1 MSPSSR
7 SPSDV
12 QARIAQAIY
21 LQERG
26 QLPQAAL
33 VCQEVLQQAP
43 ENCRALHL
51 LGTIAAQSN
60 QAALAVELIERA
72 VTLQPEEPLYH
83 VDLANILAMQG
94 LPLAALASYD
104 RALVL
109 HPELA
114 IAHFNRA
121 NALRELRS
129 LEAAVASYDRAI
141 ANRPDYAEAYCNRGV
156 VLQEMGQLDAALA
169 SIDAALSLKPQY
181 ARGHLNRGLVLQ
193 RLGQPEAALQDFDQ
207 AIRLTP
213 AYPLAHFNRG
223 NVLQELERL
232 EAALESYDR
241 TIELRADFAEAWC
254 ARGLVLQKLQRLD
267 AGLASYDRALSIKP
281 DLAQA
286 HCYRGNVLRQLG
298 RFEEA
303 IASFER
309 AISLDPESVD
319 AHANRGLVLYS
330 MQRPQAAVDSF
341 DRALALNPGLAEVQW
356 NRALALLLGGDFERG
371 WSAFEWRWRNPH
383 LYLHDLRG
391 RLSEPYWLGEEP
403 LPGKTIL
410 LQGEQGLGDIL
421 QFCRYVPLV
430 AAMGAR
436 VILEVPAQLAT
447 LLANLEG
454 VTQLVTLGEEL
465 PAVDFSCSLMSLPA
479 AFGTRLATI
488 PGQIPYLHCGDA
500 EKLFWKEKLGQHSKF
515 RVGLVWS
522 GGSRPH
528 QPELR
533 DVNERRNI
541 PLEKLAPLANI
552 DAEFYS
558 LQKGEPAVS
567 ELAAAQS
574 RSWNGP
580 RLVDFTPLLSDFS
593 VTAGLIENLDLVI
606 TVDTA
611 IAHLAGALGKP
622 VWILNRFDT
631 CWRWLLE
638 RTDSPWYPTVKLY
651 RQASPGDWDE
661 VIRRVRTDL
670 VQLASRHRG

>member
-1 MSPSSR
+1 
-7 SPSDV
+7 
-12 QARIAQAIY
+12 
-21 LQERG
+21 
-26 QLPQAAL
+26 
-33 VCQEVLQQAP
+33 
-43 ENCRALHL
+43 
-51 LGTIAAQSN
+51 
-60 QAALAVELIERA
+60 
-72 VTLQPEEPLYH
+72 
-83 VDLANILAMQG
+83 
-94 LPLAALASYD
+94 
-104 RALVL
+104 
-109 HPELA
+109 
-114 IAHFNRA
+114 
-121 NALRELRS
+121 
-129 LEAAVASYDRAI
+129 
-141 ANRPDYAEAYCNRGV
+141 
-156 VLQEMGQLDAALA
+156 
-169 SIDAALSLKPQY
+169 
-181 ARGHLNRGLVLQ
+181 
-193 RLGQPEAALQDFDQ
+193 
-207 AIRLTP
+207 
-213 AYPLAHFNRG
+213 
-223 NVLQELERL
+223 VLQELERL